1 MSWDRNTWLKC
12 QLATETACKSSL
24 FYDFLSLFPPL
35 IAVVVSQ
42 GEGPEVDWGGAG
54 WTGFQCW
61 TTNISHQPPC
71 AENPRTELC
80 TLLSARHKLG
90 GDSWTVGTAP
100 PTRRTSSF
108 SVTTLETWR
117 SADAPP
123 SSSSISEKLEFCPRW
138 ARDRSE
144 SEVDAGC
151 RVVLPVWSDTQEF
164 ELWTLYP
171 WG

>member
-1 MSWDRNTWLKC
+1 MYSHCILEPDELRQKHVVEMSVSNWNCMQIMSILWFSFSFP
-12 QLATETACKSSL
+12 SS
-24 FYDFLSLFPPL
+24 DCRCS
-35 IAVVVSQ
+35 IAGGGAWSGR
-42 GEGPEVDWGGAG
+42 GEAG

-117 SADAPP
+117 SADAPHP
-123 SSSSISEKLEFCPRW
+123 HP
-138 ARDRSE
+138 
-144 SEVDAGC
+144 
-151 RVVLPVWSDTQEF
+151 
-164 ELWTLYP
+164 LYP
-171 WG
+171 KNWNSVRGEPGIDPNRK